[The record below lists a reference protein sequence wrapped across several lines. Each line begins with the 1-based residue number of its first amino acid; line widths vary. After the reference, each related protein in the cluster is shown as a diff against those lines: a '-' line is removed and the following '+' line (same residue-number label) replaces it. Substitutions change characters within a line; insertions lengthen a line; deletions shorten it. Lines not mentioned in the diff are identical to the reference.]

1 MAVPQRRAEEP
12 LCLLELNPRE
22 GKQETERQVEVR
34 EEHQLLKDQ
43 EGFWVE
49 QGELF
54 PQVGPHALHSK
65 EQPPH
70 KKRTVKKEGVEGV
83 WELQGEGPSAVAK
96 ETADSMPRL
105 S

>member
-1 MAVPQRRAEEP
+1 M
-12 LCLLELNPRE
+12 ELNLWG
-22 GKQETERQVEVR
+22 GKQETERRVGIH
-34 EEHQLLKDQ
+34 EEHQLLRAQ
-43 EGFWVE
+43 EEAQVE
-49 QGELF
+49 QEELF

-65 EQPPH
+65 GQPLH

-105 S
+105 L